1 MITKSGTNEFKGSAF
16 EFFNSDAL
24 NARPYFAT
32 AKTPLDRNIFGGTIG
47 GPIRKNSLFFF
58 GSYEG
63 FFDRSTTQQFNDVP
77 TAGDAQRRLQ
87 RHHRSVIYDPSTGN
101 ADGTG
106 RTPFAGNQIPWQPPQ
121 LDRAEDQHLLSGAEP
136 AGHDTQLRA

>member
-1 MITKSGTNEFKGSAF
+1 MAGGAAITLITKSGTNEFKGSAF

-63 FFDRSTTQQFNDVP
+63 FFERSTTQQFNDVP
-77 TAGDAQRRLQ
+77 TQAMRNGDFSGIS
-87 RHHRSVIYDPSTGN
+87 SVIYDPSTGN

-106 RTPFAGNQIPWQPPQ
+106 RTPFAGNQIPGN
-121 LDRAEDQHLLSGAEP
+121 RLSSIA
-136 AGHDTQLRA
+136 QKILR